1 MYFVF
6 SYRAIV
12 VKDKTFLLESLVT
25 CHLSLVACRLSLALT
40 VVSHIAVPYN
50 TNRTMNSMYKIWDIS
65 LLALHNLRVH
75 IGRSALTAL
84 GIVVGVMGVIA
95 TLAISEGG
103 SHDAQRALRELG
115 SDNIIIDSQ
124 KPAQDEAK
132 ASGQWTW
139 VQTYG
144 LTRIDVARLCDP
156 ENIPGVRMSAVVHRL
171 RKDARVGATRITVA
185 IMSTEPTYA
194 EVARIAMSR
203 GRFITDVDMGNSAA
217 VCVLTEAL
225 AKRLFPAADPLGQS
239 VMLGSQPFHV
249 VGLIEKL
256 PRTLVEFSGDID
268 YAALIPLS
276 ADRSRFGELNVEF
289 KNGTEFRERVYASQV
304 VLRMVDERALETG
317 AVVARNL
324 LARDN
329 PARQDYKVTIPQ
341 ELLDQQRKQ
350 RRLWNIV
357 LVSVSLISLVVGGIG
372 IMNIM
377 LSTVTE
383 RTREIGIR
391 RALGARRVDIVMQFL
406 VESVTLATIGGV
418 IGVGIGELVLVLVR
432 QSVGMTVIVTI
443 PARILPMLVAVMVG
457 LCSGLYPAFRAAR
470 LDPITA
476 LRHE

>member
-1 MYFVF
+1 
-6 SYRAIV
+6 
-12 VKDKTFLLESLVT
+12 
-25 CHLSLVACRLSLALT
+25 
-40 VVSHIAVPYN
+40 
-50 TNRTMNSMYKIWDIS
+50 MYKLWDIS

-75 IGRSALTAL
+75 VGRSALTAL

-103 SHDAQRALRELG
+103 SHDAQKALRELG

-124 KPAQDEAK
+124 KPSQDESK
-132 ASGQWTW
+132 ASGQQTW

-144 LTRIDVARLCDP
+144 LTRIDVDRLLCPD
-156 ENIPGVRMSAVVHRL
+156 NIPGVKSSAVVHRL
-171 RKDARVGATRITVA
+171 RKDVRVGPSRITVA

-194 EVARIAMSR
+194 SVARITMSR
-203 GRFITDVDMGNSAA
+203 GRFITDVDMEKSAA
-217 VCVLTEAL
+217 ICVLTNAL
-225 AKRLFPAADPLGQS
+225 AKRLFPIDDPLQKT
-239 VMLGSQPFHV
+239 VMLGSQPFRV

-289 KNGTEFRERVYASQV
+289 KSGTEFRERVFASQV
-304 VLRMVDERALETG
+304 VLQMDSERALETG
-317 AVVARNL
+317 AAVARNL

-341 ELLDQQRKQ
+341 ELLEQQRVQ

-357 LVSVSLISLVVGGIG
+357 FVAVSLISLVVGGIG

-391 RALGARRVDIVMQFL
+391 RALGARRVDIVVQFL
-406 VESVTLATIGGV
+406 VEAVTLATVGGV
-418 IGVGIGELVLVLVR
+418 IGVGVGVLIPVLVE
-432 QSVGMTVIVTI
+432 QSAGLTMMITI
-443 PARILPMLVAVMVG
+443 PALIVPMLVAVLVG
-457 LCSGLYPAFRAAR
+457 LCSGLYPAIRAAR

>member
-1 MYFVF
+1 
-6 SYRAIV
+6 
-12 VKDKTFLLESLVT
+12 
-25 CHLSLVACRLSLALT
+25 
-40 VVSHIAVPYN
+40 
-50 TNRTMNSMYKIWDIS
+50 MYKIWDIS

-124 KPAQDEAK
+124 KPNQDEAK
-132 ASGQWTW
+132 ASGQFSW

-144 LTRIDVARLCDP
+144 LTRIDVARLRDP
-156 ENIPGVRMSAVVHRL
+156 ENIPGVRASAVVHRL
-171 RKDARVGATRITVA
+171 RKEARVGPTRISVA

-194 EVARIAMSR
+194 DVARITMAR
-203 GRFITDVDMGNSAA
+203 GRFITDIDMSNSSA

-225 AKRLFPAADPLGQS
+225 ARRLFPASDPLGKS
-239 VMLGSQPFHV
+239 VMLGSQPYHV

-256 PRTLVEFSGDID
+256 PRTLVEFAGDSE

-289 KNGTEFRERVYASQV
+289 KSGTEFRERVYASQV
-304 VLRMVDERALETG
+304 VLQMIDEQSLVTG

-324 LARDN
+324 LAREH
-329 PARQDYKVTIPQ
+329 PAGHDYKVTIPQ
-341 ELLDQQRKQ
+341 ELLEQQRVQ

-357 LVSVSLISLVVGGIG
+357 FLSVSLISLVVGGIG

-391 RALGARRVDIVMQFL
+391 RALGARRVDIVVQFL

-418 IGVGIGELVLVLVR
+418 IGVGIGVLIPMLVQ
-432 QSVGMTVIVTI
+432 QSFGLTAIVTW
-443 PARILPMLVAVMVG
+443 PALILPMLVAVMVG

>member
-1 MYFVF
+1 
-6 SYRAIV
+6 
-12 VKDKTFLLESLVT
+12 
-25 CHLSLVACRLSLALT
+25 
-40 VVSHIAVPYN
+40 
-50 TNRTMNSMYKIWDIS
+50 MYKIWDIS

-103 SHDAQRALRELG
+103 SRDAQRALRELG

-124 KPAQDEAK
+124 KPSQDESK
-132 ASGQWTW
+132 ASGQTTW

-144 LTRIDVARLCDP
+144 LTRIDVARLRCP
-156 ENIPGVRMSAVVHRL
+156 ENMPGIKSSAVVHRL
-171 RKDARVGATRITVA
+171 RKDARVGPIRITVA

-194 EVARIAMSR
+194 DVARITMSR
-203 GRFITDVDMGNSAA
+203 GRFITDIDMNNSAA
-217 VCVLTEAL
+217 ICVLTEAL
-225 AKRLFPAADPLGQS
+225 ARRLFPASDPLGKN
-239 VMLGSQPFHV
+239 VILGSQPYHI

-256 PRTLVEFSGDID
+256 PRTLVEQAGDSD

-289 KNGTEFRERVYASQV
+289 KSGTEFRERVYASQV
-304 VLRMVDERALETG
+304 ILQMVDERALETG

-324 LARDN
+324 LAREH
-329 PARQDYKVTIPQ
+329 PSGSDYKVTIPQ
-341 ELLDQQRKQ
+341 ELLEQQRKQ

-357 LVSVSLISLVVGGIG
+357 FLSVSLISLVVGGIG

-391 RALGARRVDIVMQFL
+391 RALGARRVDIVVQFL
-406 VESVTLATIGGV
+406 VESVTLATVGGV
-418 IGVGIGELVLVLVR
+418 IGVGMGVLIPMLVK
-432 QSVGMTVIVTI
+432 QTVGLSMVVTL
-443 PARILPMLVAVMVG
+443 PALFLPMLVAILVG
-457 LCSGLYPAFRAAR
+457 LCSGLYPAIRAAR